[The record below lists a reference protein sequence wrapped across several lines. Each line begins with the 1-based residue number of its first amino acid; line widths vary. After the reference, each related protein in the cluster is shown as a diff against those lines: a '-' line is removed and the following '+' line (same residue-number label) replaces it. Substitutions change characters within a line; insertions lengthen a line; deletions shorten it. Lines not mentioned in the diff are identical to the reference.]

1 MTQRHKRFYL
11 VLSFTL
17 FIIFAIHGSV
27 TLLRSVRSSV
37 TDVIESSSD
46 YFEMDCGNTYDD
58 DGDGDVDC
66 ADSDCSALPECLIIS
81 SSSSEE
87 FQEVDCTNGNDD

>member
-1 MTQRHKRFYL
+1 MTQRRKRFYL

-58 DGDGDVDC
+58 DGDGDADC
-66 ADSDCSALPECLIIS
+66 ADSDCSSDLSCQAGGS
-81 SSSSEE
+81 SSS
-87 FQEVDCTNGNDD
+87 